1 MNVLIN
7 DHQLRKGDAGVV
19 CKLDPGKSYD
29 HVNWSCLLY
38 IVKFMN
44 FGEKWI
50 KWISTCMSTVTFS
63 VLISGFPDAFL
74 YFVGDWGREIHFLF
88 IYLSQ

>member
-1 MNVLIN
+1 MQVWWQMNVLIN

-50 KWISTCMSTVTFS
+50 K
-63 VLISGFPDAFL
+63 
-74 YFVGDWGREIHFLF
+74 
-88 IYLSQ
+88 